1 MRKKL
6 FILSF
11 FVLLMTALTGC
22 GYVAEFGNE
31 PYLAGDGMRQ
41 DYYKQSLYF
50 TEDEMPGMFDRLKKV
65 GLDFGHTSLNN
76 LLCGL
81 VCDGSVRDVK
91 KSEIIDGKDYHMFSP
106 FYFDVAYQP
115 KMKINA
121 VEGGSGESRYTYF
134 EFTYSDYEYLWKR
147 DGINV
152 KASDMDFAKVK
163 FNKATELKYLNLR
176 YLGTEYTYKEYAK
189 KCGIDIKDYMEHN
202 GTYDEKTDTVT
213 WDLQKMNGK
222 QLYLKIDI
230 KKMNAAF
237 KKYFNSKDDDS
248 KDDSD
253 SEDDK
258 GSEEDSAEGSENNNK
273 PEPKYKNKG
282 EAQRIVDNN
291 LVKNVKVKYKYASGR
306 KIQVNWN
313 KNNNLDGYKVVASFG
328 AGNMVYREVGKD
340 TDSTTI
346 VCPNGKSSASVK
358 VLGYKKY
365 QDKNGNVEKCYIS
378 TSKASKVTPDKIT
391 FPKNDS
397 GKCRH
402 SFVKQ
407 SDDKYYSSY
416 TTYKCKKK
424 NCNVSYKCKRA
435 KTKITFRTSRT
446 GVGKKSIKISL
457 TKKPSSSKV
466 SYYQIRYSTKKSDLT
481 GKTKKGTPKKVRP
494 GKMPY
499 TIKNLNTTK
508 YYYIIVR
515 PVRVK
520 KNGDTLYGSW
530 SNVVKVN
537 KVKKNK
543 K

>member
-6 FILSF
+6 FVLSF

-121 VEGGSGESRYTYF
+121 VEGGPSDSRYTYF
-134 EFTYSDYEYLWKR
+134 EFTYNDYEYLWKR

-163 FNKATELKYLNLR
+163 YNKVTELWYLYFD
-176 YLGTEYTYKEYAK
+176 YLGKNYSYKEYAK

-222 QLYLKIDI
+222 PLYLKINI
-230 KKMNAAF
+230 KKMHAVF
-237 KKYFNSKDDDS
+237 TKCYTGYEE
-248 KDDSD
+248 DDSD
-253 SEDDK
+253 FEDDK
-258 GSEEDSAEGSENNNK
+258 DSEEDSEEGSENNNK
-273 PEPKYKNKG
+273 PEPKYKSKD

-313 KNNNLDGYKVVASFG
+313 KNNNLDGYRVVASFG
-328 AGNMVYREVGKD
+328 EGNMVYKEVGKN
-340 TDSTTI
+340 TTSVTI
-346 VCPNGKSSASVK
+346 SCPNGKSSASVK

-365 QDKNGNVEKCYIS
+365 QDKNGDVKKCYTS
-378 TSKASKVTPDKIT
+378 TSKVTPVKIT

-397 GKCRH
+397 GKCSH

-407 SDDKYYSSY
+407 SDDKYYSGY

-446 GVGKKSIKISL
+446 GAGKKNIKISL
-457 TKKPSSSKV
+457 KSKPSKV
-466 SYYQIRYSTKKSDLT
+466 SYYQIRYSTNKKALVT
-481 GKTKKGTPKKVRP
+481 KGKLIKNVKPN
-494 GKMPY
+494 KMPY
-499 TIKNLNTTK
+499 TIKNLSTK
-508 YYYIIVR
+508 NNYYIAVR
-515 PVRVK
+515 PVGK
-520 KNGDTLYGSW
+520 INGKYVLGSW
-530 SNVVKVN
+530 SNIVQ
-537 KVKKNK
+537 VKKK
-543 K
+543 

>member
-1 MRKKL
+1 
-6 FILSF
+6 
-11 FVLLMTALTGC
+11 MTALTGC

-121 VEGGSGESRYTYF
+121 VEGKDSSEGHYTYF
-134 EFTYSDYEYLWKR
+134 EFTYSDYEYLWER

-163 FNKATELKYLNLR
+163 FNKVTDLKYLVR
-176 YLGTEYTYKEYAK
+176 GYDGIDYTYKDYAK
-189 KCGIDIKDYMEHN
+189 KCGIDIKDYMDHN
-202 GTYDEKTDTVT
+202 GTYDEKTDTVI

-222 QLYLKIDI
+222 PLYLKIDI
-230 KKMNAAF
+230 IKLDDAF
-237 KKYFNSKDDDS
+237 RKYFNSKDDDS

-258 GSEEDSAEGSENNNK
+258 DSEEDSEEGSENNNK
-273 PEPKYKNKG
+273 PKPKYKSKK

-313 KNNNLDGYKVVASFG
+313 KNNNLDGYRVVASFG
-328 AGNMVYREVGKD
+328 EGNMVYKEVGKN
-340 TDSTTI
+340 TTSVTI
-346 VCPNGKSSASVK
+346 SCPNGKSSASVK

-365 QDKNGNVEKCYIS
+365 QDKNGNVKKCYAS
-378 TSKASKVTPDKIT
+378 TSKVTPVKIT
-391 FPKNDS
+391 FPKKDN
-397 GKCRH
+397 GKCSH

-407 SDDKYYSSY
+407 SLDKYYSGY

-435 KTKITFRTSRT
+435 KSKITFKASRT
-446 GVGKKSIKISL
+446 GAGKKNIKISL
-457 TKKPSSSKV
+457 KSKPSKV
-466 SYYQIRYSTKKSDLT
+466 SYYQIRYSTNKKALVT
-481 GKTKKGTPKKVRP
+481 KGKLIKNVKPN
-494 GKMPY
+494 KMPY
-499 TIKNLNTTK
+499 TIKNLSTK
-508 YYYIIVR
+508 NNYYIAVR
-515 PVRVK
+515 PVGK
-520 KNGDTLYGSW
+520 INGKYVLGSW
-530 SNVVKVN
+530 SNIVQ
-537 KVKKNK
+537 VKKK
-543 K
+543 

>member
-31 PYLAGDGMRQ
+31 PYLAGDGMMQ

-121 VEGGSGESRYTYF
+121 VEGKDSSEGYYTYF

-163 FNKATELKYLNLR
+163 FNKVTELKYLELR
-176 YLGTEYTYKEYAK
+176 YLGVDYAYKQYAK

-202 GTYDEKTDTVT
+202 GIYDEKTDTVT

-222 QLYLKIDI
+222 QLYLKIDVR
-230 KKMNAAF
+230 KMDAAF
-237 KKYFNSKDDDS
+237 MKYFNSKDDDS

-258 GSEEDSAEGSENNNK
+258 ESEEGSENNNK
-273 PEPKYKNKG
+273 PEPKYKSKD

-291 LVKNVKVKYKYASGR
+291 LVNNVKVKYKYASGR
-306 KIQVNWN
+306 KIQVDWI

-328 AGNMVYREVGKD
+328 NKTEIIEVGKN
-340 TDSTTI
+340 TASTTI
-346 VCPNGKSSASVK
+346 VCPSGKTSASVA
-358 VLGYKKY
+358 VLGYKNY
-365 QDKNGNVEKCYIS
+365 QDKNGNVKKCY
-378 TSKASKVTPDKIT
+378 TSISKVTPDKIT
-391 FPKNDS
+391 FPKKDN
-397 GKCRH
+397 GKCSH

-407 SDDKYYSSY
+407 SVDKYYSGY

-435 KTKITFRTSRT
+435 KSKIT
-446 GVGKKSIKISL
+446 
-457 TKKPSSSKV
+457 
-466 SYYQIRYSTKKSDLT
+466 Y
-481 GKTKKGTPKKVRP
+481 
-494 GKMPY
+494 
-499 TIKNLNTTK
+499 N
-508 YYYIIVR
+508 YYIAVR
-515 PVRVK
+515 PVGK
-520 KNGDTLYGSW
+520 INGKYVLGSW
-530 SNVVKVN
+530 SNIVQ
-537 KVKKNK
+537 VKKK
-543 K
+543 

>member
-1 MRKKL
+1 MKKKL
-6 FILSF
+6 FILSI

-121 VEGGSGESRYTYF
+121 VEGGPSDSRYTYF

-163 FNKATELKYLNLR
+163 YNKVTELWYLYFD
-176 YLGTEYTYKEYAK
+176 YLGKNYSYKEYAK

-222 QLYLKIDI
+222 PLYLKINI
-230 KKMNAAF
+230 KKMHAVF
-237 KKYFNSKDDDS
+237 TKCYTGYEE
-248 KDDSD
+248 DDSD

-258 GSEEDSAEGSENNNK
+258 DSEEGSENNNK
-273 PEPKYKNKG
+273 PKPKYKSKD

-291 LVKNVKVKYKYASGR
+291 LVKNVKVKYIYSSGR
-306 KIQVNWN
+306 KIQVNWS
-313 KNNNLDGYKVVASFG
+313 KNNNLDGYKVVAFFG
-328 AGNMVYREVGKD
+328 KGNTVYKEVGKG
-340 TDSTTI
+340 TTSVKI
-346 VCPNGKSSASVK
+346 DCPNGKSSAPIK
-358 VLGYKKY
+358 ILGYKKY
-365 QDKNGNVEKCYIS
+365 QDKNGSVKKCYTS
-378 TSKASKVTPDKIT
+378 TSKASKITPAAIT
-391 FPKNDS
+391 FPKKDN
-397 GKCRH
+397 GKCKH
-402 SFVKQ
+402 SFKK

-416 TTYKCKKK
+416 TIYKCKKK

-435 KTKITFRTSRT
+435 KTKITFKASRT
-446 GVGKKSIKISL
+446 GAGKKNIKISL
-457 TKKPSSSKV
+457 KSKPSKV
-466 SYYQIRYSTKKSDLT
+466 SYYQIRYSTNKKTLVT
-481 GKTKKGTPKKVRP
+481 KGKLINNVKPN
-494 GKMPY
+494 KMPY
-499 TIKNLNTTK
+499 TIKNLSAKNN
-508 YYYIIVR
+508 YYIVVR
-515 PVRVK
+515 PVGRINGKYVFGNWSNTVQVK
-520 KNGDTLYGSW
+520 K
-530 SNVVKVN
+530 K
-537 KVKKNK
+537 
-543 K
+543 